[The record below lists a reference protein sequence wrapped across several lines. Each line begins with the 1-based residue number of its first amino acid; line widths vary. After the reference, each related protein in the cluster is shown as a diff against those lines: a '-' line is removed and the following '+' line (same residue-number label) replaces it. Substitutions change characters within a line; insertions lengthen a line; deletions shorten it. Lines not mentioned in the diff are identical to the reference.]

1 MKIEKIFMLTANAL
15 KKALAVELTKYGY
28 EKGEIHNKNKFLYAE
43 GDAQYML
50 VAHLD
55 TVHRQSPSIICYSQ
69 DGNYIMS
76 PQGIGG
82 DDRCGVYIILSL
94 LEKLPFKPHIVF
106 TMEEEVGGRGASAFI
121 GYLDNKQMCPE
132 LKYIVEFD
140 RKGDKD
146 CVFYHCD
153 NNEFVEFVEGFGF
166 KKAHGTFTDI
176 SIIAPSLGVAAVNLS
191 SGYYNPHTEHEYVS
205 MKDMSDIINA
215 SYNMLC
221 TESQT
226 FEYIEEETYAY
237 SYYGTT
243 NQKTSVSFL
252 PQDTVLVVSRYTSKQ
267 YMNGDKEI
275 AVDKYGNY
283 YKYDNVYNE
292 IERLYYAD
300 VVPID
305 DDYDPVYD
313 EANAVL
319 IARYY

>member
-1 MKIEKIFMLTANAL
+1 MKTEKIFMLDAKAL
-15 KKALAVELTKYGY
+15 KKALAIELAGYGY

-43 GDAQYML
+43 GDAPYML

-94 LEKLPFKPHIVF
+94 LKKLPFKPHIVF
-106 TMEEEVGGRGASAFI
+106 TMEEEIGGHGASAFI
-121 GYLDNKQMCPE
+121 GYLDNKQMCHE

-166 KKAHGTFTDI
+166 EKAHGTFTDI

-205 MKDMSDIINA
+205 MKDMNDIINA

-221 TESQT
+221 AESQT
-226 FEYIEEETYAY
+226 FEYVEEQTYVY
-237 SYYGTT
+237 SYYGA
-243 NQKTSVSFL
+243 KTSVSFL
-252 PQDTVLVVSRYTSKQ
+252 PKDTVYVVSRYTNKQ
-267 YMNGDKEI
+267 YVNDNVEI
-275 AVDKYGNY
+275 AIDKNGNY
-283 YKYDNVYNE
+283 YRYDAVYGE
-292 IERLYYAD
+292 IERLYYED
-300 VVPID
+300 VVPIN
-305 DDYDPVYD
+305 DDYEPVYD
-313 EANAVL
+313 EANALL
-319 IARYY
+319 IKRYY